1 MDRVNIGI
9 ILALV
14 VAIAG
19 GAAAFGKL
27 QGRVESLEKLDL
39 QKDYKRLSEDLH
51 KKAKEEMASIKNLY
65 DSYIVAAETRNF
77 ELHFERTGTLQSRT
91 LWPEADACF
100 LTKIGGKFY
109 GGGEIVYVVREENIW
124 YLKGHSRQPGVQ
136 AGAICIKYRLQPTQ
150 AS

>member
-9 ILALV
+9 IVALV
-14 VAIAG
+14 VATAG

-39 QKDYKRLSEDLH
+39 QRDYARLSEDLYRV
-51 KKAKEEMASIKNLY
+51 AEEEMASIKNLY
-65 DSYIVAAETRNF
+65 DSYLVAAETRHF
-77 ELHFERTGTLQSRT
+77 ELHFDRTGTLQSRT

-100 LTKIGGKFY
+100 LTKISGRFE
-109 GGGEIVYVVREENIW
+109 GGGENVYIERESNIW
-124 YLKGHSRQPGVQ
+124 YLRGHSMQPDVQ